1 MQNDSRRERATAD
14 IDMEMNGSRTVP
26 ADIDTTW
33 RALND
38 PEVLKACIPGCES
51 VERVS
56 DNEYR
61 LTMTA
66 RVGPV
71 SARFT
76 GRIVLADIVA
86 PTSYT
91 LSFEGQGGAAGFA
104 KGEARVML
112 TANEPE
118 TRIDYQVKSQVG
130 GKLAQIGSR
139 LVDGAAAKVAD
150 DFFARFVDRFGKP
163 PAAAVD
169 ADATEPGVAVPET
182 ASSQMRAALR
192 TMSVRLALAAVI
204 IAVMAIYW
212 FTRPA

>member
-1 MQNDSRRERATAD
+1 MHIASRRERPTAD
-14 IDMEMNGSRTVP
+14 DDMEMNGSRTVP
-26 ADIDTTW
+26 TDIDTTW

-104 KGEARVML
+104 NGEARVTL
-112 TANEPE
+112 SANEPG
-118 TRIDYQVKSQVG
+118 TRIGYQVKAQIG

-150 DFFARFVDRFGKP
+150 DFFARFADRLGGP
-163 PAAAVD
+163 SPVTVD
-169 ADATEPGVAVPET
+169 AGATNISANPVTTESPLRT
-182 ASSQMRAALR
+182 ALR
-192 TMSVRLALAAVI
+192 TMSVRLALAAAI

>member
-1 MQNDSRRERATAD
+1 
-14 IDMEMNGSRTVP
+14 MEMNGSRTVP

-104 KGEARVML
+104 KGEARVTL
-112 TANEPE
+112 SANEPG
-118 TRIDYQVKSQVG
+118 TRIDYQVKAQIG

-150 DFFARFVDRFGKP
+150 DFFARFADRLGGP
-163 PAAAVD
+163 SPATVD
-169 ADATEPGVAVPET
+169 AGATNISANPVTTE
-182 ASSQMRAALR
+182 SQIRAALR
-192 TMSVRLALAAVI
+192 TMSVRLALAAAI

>member
-1 MQNDSRRERATAD
+1 
-14 IDMEMNGSRTVP
+14 MEMNGSRTVP
-26 ADIDTTW
+26 ADIETTW

-38 PEVLKACIPGCES
+38 PEVLKACIAGCES

-61 LTMTA
+61 LAMTA

-104 KGEARVML
+104 KGEARVAL
-112 TANEPE
+112 ADNNPG
-118 TRIDYQVKSQVG
+118 TRIDYQAKAQVG

-150 DFFARFVDRFGKP
+150 DFFARFADRLGGPSPATVDGGATNISANP
-163 PAAAVD
+163 VAA
-169 ADATEPGVAVPET
+169 E
-182 ASSQMRAALR
+182 SQIRAALR
-192 TMSVRLALAAVI
+192 TMSVRLALAAAI

>member
-1 MQNDSRRERATAD
+1 
-14 IDMEMNGSRTVP
+14 MEMNGSRTVP

-104 KGEARVML
+104 KGEARVTL
-112 TANEPE
+112 SANEPG
-118 TRIDYQVKSQVG
+118 TRIGYQVKAQIG

-150 DFFARFVDRFGKP
+150 DFFARFADRLGGP
-163 PAAAVD
+163 SPVTVD
-169 ADATEPGVAVPET
+169 AGATNISANPVTTESPL
-182 ASSQMRAALR
+182 RAALR
-192 TMSVRLALAAVI
+192 TMSVRLVLAAAI

-212 FTRPA
+212 FTRPG

>member
-1 MQNDSRRERATAD
+1 MQNASRRERTTAD
-14 IDMEMNGSRTVP
+14 IDMDMSGSRTVP
-26 ADIDTTW
+26 ADIETTW

-38 PEVLKACIPGCES
+38 PQVLKACIAGCES

-104 KGEARVML
+104 KGEARVAL
-112 TANEPE
+112 ADNNPG
-118 TRIDYQVKSQVG
+118 TRIDYQAKAQVG

-150 DFFARFVDRFGKP
+150 DFFARFADRLGGP
-163 PAAAVD
+163 LPATVD
-169 ADATEPGVAVPET
+169 ADATNISANPVTRE
-182 ASSQMRAALR
+182 SQIRAALR
-192 TMSVRLALAAVI
+192 TMSVRLALAAAI

-212 FTRPA
+212 FTRQA

>member
-1 MQNDSRRERATAD
+1 
-14 IDMEMNGSRTVP
+14 MEMNGSRTVP
-26 ADIDTTW
+26 ADIETTW

-38 PEVLKACIPGCES
+38 PEVLKACIAGCES

-104 KGEARVML
+104 KGEARVTL
-112 TANEPE
+112 ADNNPG
-118 TRIDYQVKSQVG
+118 TRIDYQAKAQVG

-150 DFFARFVDRFGKP
+150 DFFARFADRLGGP
-163 PAAAVD
+163 SPATVD
-169 ADATEPGVAVPET
+169 AGATNISANPVTT
-182 ASSQMRAALR
+182 ASQIRAALR
-192 TMSVRLALAAVI
+192 TMSVRLALAAAI

-212 FTRPA
+212 FTRQA

>member
-1 MQNDSRRERATAD
+1 
-14 IDMEMNGSRTVP
+14 MEMNGSRTVP

-104 KGEARVML
+104 KGEARVTL
-112 TANEPE
+112 SANEPG
-118 TRIDYQVKSQVG
+118 TRIDYQVKAQIG

-150 DFFARFVDRFGKP
+150 DFFARFADRLGGP
-163 PAAAVD
+163 SPATVD
-169 ADATEPGVAVPET
+169 AGATNISANPVTTESPLRT
-182 ASSQMRAALR
+182 ALR
-192 TMSVRLALAAVI
+192 TMSVRLALAAAI

>member
-1 MQNDSRRERATAD
+1 
-14 IDMEMNGSRTVP
+14 MEMNGSRTVP
-26 ADIDTTW
+26 ADIETTW

-38 PEVLKACIPGCES
+38 PEVLKACIAGCES
-51 VERVS
+51 VARVS
-56 DNEYR
+56 DNEYQ

-76 GRIVLADIVA
+76 GRILIADIVA

-104 KGEARVML
+104 KGEARVL
-112 TANEPE
+112 LVDNNPG
-118 TRIDYQVKSQVG
+118 TRIDYQAKAQVG

-150 DFFARFVDRFGKP
+150 DFFARFVDRLGGSP
-163 PAAAVD
+163 VAAL
-169 ADATEPGVAVPET
+169 DATATNLSRVAVPGPDDNWL
-182 ASSQMRAALR
+182 RAGLR
-192 TMSVRLALAAVI
+192 TMSVRLALAAII

-212 FTRPA
+212 LTRPA

>member
-1 MQNDSRRERATAD
+1 MQNASRRERTTAD
-14 IDMEMNGSRTVP
+14 IDMEMTGSRTVP
-26 ADIDTTW
+26 ADIETTW

-38 PEVLKACIPGCES
+38 PEVLKACIAGCES

-104 KGEARVML
+104 KGEARVTL
-112 TANEPE
+112 ADNNPG
-118 TRIDYQVKSQVG
+118 TRIDYQAKAQVG

-150 DFFARFVDRFGKP
+150 DFFARFADRLGGP
-163 PAAAVD
+163 SPATVD
-169 ADATEPGVAVPET
+169 AGATNISANPVTRE
-182 ASSQMRAALR
+182 SQIRAALR
-192 TMSVRLALAAVI
+192 TMSVRLALAAAI

-212 FTRPA
+212 FTRQA

>member
-1 MQNDSRRERATAD
+1 
-14 IDMEMNGSRTVP
+14 MEMNGSRTVP

-38 PEVLKACIPGCES
+38 PEVLKACIPGCEL

-104 KGEARVML
+104 KGEARVTL
-112 TANEPE
+112 SANEPG
-118 TRIDYQVKSQVG
+118 TRIDYQVKAQIG

-150 DFFARFVDRFGKP
+150 DFFARFADRLGGP
-163 PAAAVD
+163 SPLTVD
-169 ADATEPGVAVPET
+169 AGATNISANPVTTESPLRT
-182 ASSQMRAALR
+182 ALR
-192 TMSVRLALAAVI
+192 TMSVRLALAAAI

>member
-1 MQNDSRRERATAD
+1 MQNASRRERTTAD

-51 VERVS
+51 VDRVS

-104 KGEARVML
+104 KGEARVTL
-112 TANEPE
+112 SANEPG

-150 DFFARFVDRFGKP
+150 DFFARFVDRFGRP

-169 ADATEPGVAVPET
+169 ADAIESDVAVPESV
-182 ASSQMRAALR
+182 SSQMRAALR
-192 TMSVRLALAAVI
+192 TMSVRLALAAAI

>member
-1 MQNDSRRERATAD
+1 MQNASRRERTTAD
-14 IDMEMNGSRTVP
+14 DDMEMNGSRTVP

-104 KGEARVML
+104 NGEARVTL
-112 TANEPE
+112 SANEPG
-118 TRIDYQVKSQVG
+118 TRIGYQVKAQIG

-150 DFFARFVDRFGKP
+150 DFFARFADRLGGP
-163 PAAAVD
+163 SPATVD
-169 ADATEPGVAVPET
+169 AGATNISANPVTTESPLRT
-182 ASSQMRAALR
+182 ALR
-192 TMSVRLALAAVI
+192 TMSVRLALAAAI

>member
-1 MQNDSRRERATAD
+1 MQSDSRRETTTAE

-26 ADIDTTW
+26 ADRETTW

-38 PEVLKACIPGCES
+38 PEVLKACIAGCES

-71 SARFT
+71 SARFA

-104 KGEARVML
+104 KGEARVVL
-112 TANEPE
+112 ADNKPG
-118 TRIDYQVKSQVG
+118 TRVDYQAKAQVG

-150 DFFARFVDRFGKP
+150 DFFARFADRLGGP
-163 PAAAVD
+163 PAAAAGD
-169 ADATEPGVAVPET
+169 AVPVPT
-182 ASSQMRAALR
+182 DSRVRAALR
-192 TMSVRLALAAVI
+192 TMWVRLMLAAVI
-204 IAVMAIYW
+204 ITVMAI
-212 FTRPA
+212 

>member
-1 MQNDSRRERATAD
+1 MQ
-14 IDMEMNGSRTVP
+14 MNGSRTVP

-104 KGEARVML
+104 KGESRVTL
-112 TANEPE
+112 SANDPG

-150 DFFARFVDRFGKP
+150 DFFARFVDRLGGP
-163 PAAAVD
+163 AAVD
-169 ADATEPGVAVPET
+169 ADATKLSGVAVPGS
-182 ASSQMRAALR
+182 AYSQVRTALR
-192 TMSVRLALAAVI
+192 TMSVRLLLAAAI
-204 IAVMAIYW
+204 IAVVAIYW
-212 FTRPA
+212 LTRPA